1 MKILNLLSS
10 ALGMMLLAARADAL
24 TLYAS
29 TAAGA
34 PGELYILDSATGAVL
49 QDVGPLNDLNN
60 VNYPITGLAFQP
72 HSGALLGS
80 TGNSAPGTAAMLV
93 KINPATAQVLVIG
106 PFNAGPVNTS
116 GTPATMAD
124 LAFDSAGLL
133 YGVGS
138 IGGPTLYTINT
149 STGQATAVGSTGLT
163 STSGGGLA
171 VSSAGVFYGTPTSSR
186 FGTYNSSTG
195 AYTNIANPAKPAGTG
210 AYTALDFNG
219 SVLYGLNTGPASP
232 PPTHLVTIDP
242 TTGTVTDLGSSLN
255 SLDAIAFQ
263 PAPPGLPGDY
273 NNNGTV
279 DAGDYDVFRKTA
291 GTTTVLPN
299 DPIGGTIGPA
309 QYTQWRSNFGK
320 PPGSGLSVNA
330 VPEPATLVLLFVGTL
345 ATCFHRRKQLRVA
358 NSLQASLPCACAT
371 GPRYVTHDHRA
382 I

>member
-1 MKILNLLSS
+1 
-10 ALGMMLLAARADAL
+10 
-24 TLYAS
+24 
-29 TAAGA
+29 
-34 PGELYILDSATGAVL
+34 VV

-80 TGNSAPGTAAMLV
+80 TGNSVAGTAAMLV

-124 LAFDSAGLL
+124 LAFDAAGIL

-149 STGQATAVGSTGLT
+149 STGQATVVGSTGLT
-163 STSGGGLA
+163 STNGGGLV

-186 FGTYNSSTG
+186 FGTYDSSTG
-195 AYTNIANPAKPAGTG
+195 AYTNIANPDKPAGTG

-219 SVLYGLNTGPASP
+219 STLFGLNTGPGAS

-242 TTGTVTDLGSSLN
+242 TAGTVTDLGASLN

-263 PAPPGLPGDY
+263 PAPPGLTGDY

-279 DAGDYDVFRKTA
+279 DAGDYDVFRKSV
-291 GTTTVLPN
+291 GTSNALPN

-320 PPGSGLSVNA
+320 PPGSGLSINA
-330 VPEPATLVLLFVGTL
+330 VPEPTALGLILTGML
-345 ATCFHRRKQLRVA
+345 ATCFNRRKQPHVA
-358 NSLQASLPCACAT
+358 RP
-371 GPRYVTHDHRA
+371 HRA
-382 I
+382 CLH

>member
-1 MKILNLLSS
+1 
-10 ALGMMLLAARADAL
+10 
-24 TLYAS
+24 
-29 TAAGA
+29 
-34 PGELYILDSATGAVL
+34 
-49 QDVGPLNDLNN
+49 
-60 VNYPITGLAFQP
+60 
-72 HSGALLGS
+72 
-80 TGNSAPGTAAMLV
+80 
-93 KINPATAQVLVIG
+93 
-106 PFNAGPVNTS
+106 
-116 GTPATMAD
+116 MAD
-124 LAFDSAGLL
+124 LAFDSAGIL

-186 FGTYNSSTG
+186 YGTYDSVTG

-219 SVLYGLNTGPASP
+219 SVLYGLNTGPGSP
-232 PPTHLVTIDP
+232 PPTHLVTIAP
-242 TTGTVTDLGSSLN
+242 TTGTVTDLGASLN

-263 PAPPGLPGDY
+263 PPPPGITGDY

-279 DAGDYDVFRKTA
+279 DAGDYVVFRKTA

-330 VPEPATLVLLFVGTL
+330 VPEPTALGLILAGML
-345 ATCFHRRKQLRVA
+345 ATCFKRRRQPHVA
-358 NSLQASLPCACAT
+358 SS
-371 GPRYVTHDHRA
+371 HRA
-382 I
+382 CLH